1 MPGISSN
8 VIGKG
13 GNVDL
18 NNTFYILYIQ
28 NTSETRKTNR
38 LVVFYSR
45 ETLDPVIA
53 FDLTALN
60 CIPTGHAMLEHVT
73 ITLTQYRQFKKKFTE
88 MGILQDRGKALPE
101 KIS

>member
-1 MPGISSN
+1 MPGISSDA
-8 VIGKG
+8 IGKG
-13 GNVDL
+13 GNMDL

-28 NTSETRKTNR
+28 NTSEARKTNR

-60 CIPTGHAMLEHVT
+60 CIPKDYAMLEHVT
-73 ITLTQYRQFKKKFTE
+73 ITLTQYRQFKKQFNE

-101 KIS
+101 KIG